1 MHCRTGAL
9 AHSHAFNLL
18 FQAAARALMSEREGR
33 DIFVLGA
40 ANVGK
45 SAFLKELIPLISPSA
60 PRYLPISAST
70 PGTTLSLLPI
80 DCFSGGSQLYDTPG
94 E

>member
-1 MHCRTGAL
+1 MT
-9 AHSHAFNLL
+9 
-18 FQAAARALMSEREGR
+18 EREGR
-33 DIFVLGA
+33 DVFLLGA

-45 SAFLKELIPLISPSA
+45 SAFLKSLLPLVSPAA
-60 PRYLPISAST
+60 PRNLPISAST

-94 E
+94 DEPSRSPRRRAEATPAAAKPFAG